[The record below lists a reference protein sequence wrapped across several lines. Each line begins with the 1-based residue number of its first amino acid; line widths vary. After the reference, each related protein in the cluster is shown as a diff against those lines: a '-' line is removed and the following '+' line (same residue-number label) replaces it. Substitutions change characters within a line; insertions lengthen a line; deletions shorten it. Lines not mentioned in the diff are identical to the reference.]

1 MAKFLEIVSDP
12 VKKVIEEKVAI
23 RKLSQDEETIKNRV
37 RLLKTENEKMLKKIS
52 EANSRAE
59 KIFEAKMRNEQIY
72 LERMRQKQE
81 KDTQILALID

>member
-1 MAKFLEIVSDP
+1 
-12 VKKVIEEKVAI
+12 
-23 RKLSQDEETIKNRV
+23 
-37 RLLKTENEKMLKKIS
+37 LKTENEKMLKKIY